1 MLLDAVMD
9 DESTAFLDAIGRDP
23 WEAITRPLPA
33 QAGMDTRTLT
43 IEVAMVCDLIGR
55 DLDIQMVRPG

>member
-1 MLLDAVMD
+1 MD

-33 QAGMDTRTLT
+33 QADMDTRTL
-43 IEVAMVCDLIGR
+43 IVEVAMVCDLFGR
-55 DLDIQMVRPG
+55 DLDIQTVRPG